1 MILPRTILFD
11 LDGTLVDTAPDL
23 AGAMN
28 CVLAHFGRPAVSVA
42 AVRDMVGHGARA
54 TIAKGLDLTGGGDM
68 AMVEAGVPL
77 FLEYYEAH
85 IADSSAP
92 WPGVEQALDALA
104 AAGCRLGICTNKPT
118 ALSRALI
125 SALGWEGRFGANV
138 GGDVL
143 AVRKPDPAHVL
154 EALTLLGG
162 QAGDAAFVGDSIV
175 DVSAARNAGLPVV
188 AVSFGYSD
196 RPAAELGADVLI
208 DHFDHLLP
216 ALHGF
221 VGMAQ

>member
-28 CVLAHFGRPAVSVA
+28 RVLAHFGRPAVSVA

-54 TIAKGLDLTGGGDM
+54 TIAKGLALTGGGDA

-77 FLEYYEAH
+77 FLEHYEAH
-85 IADSSAP
+85 IADASQP
-92 WPGVEQALDALA
+92 WPGVEAALDALA
-104 AAGCRLGICTNKPT
+104 AAGCQLGICTNKPT
-118 ALSRALI
+118 ALSRALVE
-125 SALGWEGRFGANV
+125 ALGWAGRFGANV
-138 GGDVL
+138 GGDAL

-154 EALTLLGG
+154 EALLLLGG
-162 QAGDAAFVGDSIV
+162 AQADAAFVGDSIV
-175 DVSAARNAGLPVV
+175 DVEAARNAGLPVV

-196 RPAAELGADVLI
+196 RPATDLGADVLI

-216 ALHGF
+216 ALQGF
-221 VGMAQ
+221 AGGRC

>member
-1 MILPRTILFD
+1 MKLPRTILFD

-28 CVLAHFGRPAVSVA
+28 RVLAHYGRPAVSVA

-54 TIAKGLDLTGGGDM
+54 TIAKGLALTGGGDE
-68 AMVEAGVPL
+68 AMVDAGVPL
-77 FLEYYEAH
+77 FLEHYEAH
-85 IADSSAP
+85 IADGSQP
-92 WPGVEQALDALA
+92 WPGVEAALDALA
-104 AAGCRLGICTNKPT
+104 AAGCQMGICTNKPT
-118 ALSRALI
+118 ALSRALVA
-125 SALGWEGRFGANV
+125 ALGWEGRFGANV
-138 GGDVL
+138 GGDAF

-154 EALTLLGG
+154 ETLALLGG
-162 QAGDAAFVGDSIV
+162 VQADAAFVGDSIV
-175 DVSAARNAGLPVV
+175 DVEAARNAGVPVV

-196 RPAAELGADVLI
+196 RPAQHLGADVLI

-221 VGMAQ
+221 ARASL